1 MWDPAPP
8 PPEDLF
14 LLLFSGNMCVGGAWF
29 VGLIQSLRR
38 IPPPPP
44 PSTDTGCPF
53 ATSLQAQ
60 GQGNDC
66 CPVEF
71 LWQEGSWKFFVDLA
85 STLRAPLLCFC
96 PFLILAWPF
105 RPCLRSPR
113 FIVALYVD
121 AFANSE
127 IL

>member
-14 LLLFSGNMCVGGAWF
+14 LLLFSGSMCVGGAWI

-38 IPPPPP
+38 IPPPCSP

-85 STLRAPLLCFC
+85 STLKGSPVMLLSI
-96 PFLILAWPF
+96 PYPGLAFSSLPQV
-105 RPCLRSPR
+105 S
-113 FIVALYVD
+113 
-121 AFANSE
+121 
-127 IL
+127 